1 MARIPSPL
9 ISLFILL
16 QAQTP
21 SAAADI
27 IFKLRNFAEQP
38 VPGRV
43 EMQVPKDGKEIGA
56 SWITVAT
63 TSDGR
68 LSNAKCAPPGIVFRA
83 SSYDQ
88 TYFLE
93 TAEMMKSCIIGEIIF
108 HFRRKDYADLLEKAL
123 SDKSE
128 ALTSASTDA
137 KSLHVSL
144 LTAIAKFDYAAAA
157 TNSMLLYDT
166 MHKELGPDAA
176 EPFRVLATDVG
187 ASPLTQ
193 SQPLIFD
200 PKQKKYVLSP
210 DSVKAVAHF
219 QKMKGLSATGN
230 LDWSTAEK
238 LPNTEGLYVG
248 MR

>member
-1 MARIPSPL
+1 MTKL
-9 ISLFILL
+9 I
-16 QAQTP
+16 
-21 SAAADI
+21 
-27 IFKLRNFAEQP
+27 
-38 VPGRV
+38 
-43 EMQVPKDGKEIGA
+43 
-56 SWITVAT
+56 
-63 TSDGR
+63 
-68 LSNAKCAPPGIVFRA
+68 
-83 SSYDQ
+83 
-88 TYFLE
+88 FLE
-93 TAEMMKSCIIGEIIF
+93 TAEMMKSCVIGEIIF

-166 MHKELGPDAA
+166 MHKELGPGAA

-200 PKQKKYVLSP
+200 PKQKEYVLSP